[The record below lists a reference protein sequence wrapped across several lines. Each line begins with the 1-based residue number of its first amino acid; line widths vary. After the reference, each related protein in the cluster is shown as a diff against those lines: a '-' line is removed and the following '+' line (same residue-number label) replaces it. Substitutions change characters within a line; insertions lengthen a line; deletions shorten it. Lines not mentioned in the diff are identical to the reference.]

1 MPHSCVVVGFYS
13 CNSTSDITR
22 FFSFHFAVAEI
33 SSPTKYRWHI
43 SECINV
49 ATTQRT
55 EFEHDATREI
65 KRRWWSHSNSTN
77 NNVQLNAREPN
88 RHSTSSINKSMNNRQ
103 QCHLY
108 SSHFFHLVHFFFIS
122 VFCLLFAIFQR
133 YLRFRH
139 RGSGFTTKFR
149 NRRPMKKVSA
159 RRKEEPLLVMITENE
174 RSNEL
179 RSSSSS
185 KKNIVATWR
194 YCSLFDWIKQLLPKR
209 RKKNSS
215 THTENPRVKNGR
227 EEEVDAE

>member
-1 MPHSCVVVGFYS
+1 
-13 CNSTSDITR
+13 
-22 FFSFHFAVAEI
+22 
-33 SSPTKYRWHI
+33 
-43 SECINV
+43 
-49 ATTQRT
+49 
-55 EFEHDATREI
+55 
-65 KRRWWSHSNSTN
+65 
-77 NNVQLNAREPN
+77 
-88 RHSTSSINKSMNNRQ
+88 MNNRQ

-159 RRKEEPLLVMITENE
+159 QRKEEPLLVMITENE

-185 KKNIVATWR
+185 RKTHRCDLTLLFFIRLDQAIVTETE
-194 YCSLFDWIKQLLPKR
+194 
-209 RKKNSS
+209 KKNSS

>member
-1 MPHSCVVVGFYS
+1 MQCLHYDKTINYTLHFVLCLTRVCCVFFYS

-65 KRRWWSHSNSTN
+65 KRRWWSHSNSIN

-108 SSHFFHLVHFFFIS
+108 SSHFFSSCPFF
-122 VFCLLFAIFQR
+122 LL
-133 YLRFRH
+133 LC
-139 RGSGFTTKFR
+139 
-149 NRRPMKKVSA
+149 VL
-159 RRKEEPLLVMITENE
+159 PLIRDIPAL
-174 RSNEL
+174 SP
-179 RSSSSS
+179 
-185 KKNIVATWR
+185 
-194 YCSLFDWIKQLLPKR
+194 F
-209 RKKNSS
+209 
-215 THTENPRVKNGR
+215 
-227 EEEVDAE
+227 

>member
-1 MPHSCVVVGFYS
+1 
-13 CNSTSDITR
+13 
-22 FFSFHFAVAEI
+22 
-33 SSPTKYRWHI
+33 
-43 SECINV
+43 
-49 ATTQRT
+49 
-55 EFEHDATREI
+55 
-65 KRRWWSHSNSTN
+65 
-77 NNVQLNAREPN
+77 
-88 RHSTSSINKSMNNRQ
+88 MNNRQ

-179 RSSSSS
+179 SKKKHRCDLTLLFFIRLDQAIVTETEKKKQQHTHRKSSSQ
-185 KKNIVATWR
+185 KW
-194 YCSLFDWIKQLLPKR
+194 KR
-209 RKKNSS
+209 RRS
-215 THTENPRVKNGR
+215 RCGINGTKR
-227 EEEVDAE
+227 IK